1 IAAGLT
7 LAVAEMVPTPPFRM
21 LARRKDSLPTKTS
34 KLVCVSISRSLLR
47 RAWRDFGVAFIQA
60 LYDCLLWGMA
70 RKFKPVRF
78 FVLMGLAALVVC
90 SVAVL
95 CTHRGS
101 HGRTAEERAAYE
113 IGEKAG
119 EQAVASCSVM
129 YLPFFKGYI
138 INTAQGAANQ
148 ASITLDSIFRFEFYL
163 PPAPEQEKIAA
174 VLSAYDELIENNQR
188 R

>member
-7 LAVAEMVPTPPFRM
+7 LAVAEMVPTPPFRI

-101 HGRTAEERAAYE
+101 HVRTAEEPAAYDFA
-113 IGEKAG
+113 EKPR
-119 EQAVASCSVM
+119 EP
-129 YLPFFKGYI
+129 LPRFCTALGY
-138 INTAQGAANQ
+138 
-148 ASITLDSIFRFEFYL
+148 
-163 PPAPEQEKIAA
+163 PAW
-174 VLSAYDELIENNQR
+174 N
-188 R
+188 